1 MSGFFTGR
9 TGSIEVAGNII
20 MKCRDWS
27 LEATVELLSTNTI
40 DTYANTFVPGVKG
53 ATGSATLLYY
63 RKQSNDPSQEKDA
76 SWIMNKSGLLRKGA
90 IDAPENQDN
99 NDRVFFVLN
108 VGTDPKDDISFY
120 GYVTSIGVTV
130 STGEL
135 CTVPIN
141 FTVDGEY
148 TDVPGT

>member
-63 RKQSNDPSQEKDA
+63 RKQSNDPATHRDA
-76 SWIMNKSGLLRKGA
+76 SWIMNKSGLLRKGS
-90 IDAPENQDN
+90 IET
-99 NDRVFFVLN
+99 NDRAFFVLN

-120 GYVTSIGVTV
+120 GYVTSIGVTI

-135 CTVPIN
+135 STVPIT

-148 TDVPGT
+148 QDVPGT

>member
-63 RKQSNDPSQEKDA
+63 RKQSNDPATHRDA
-76 SWIMNKSGLLRKGA
+76 SWIMNKSGLWRKGS
-90 IDAPENQDN
+90 IET
-99 NDRVFFVLN
+99 NDRAFFVLN

-120 GYVTSIGVTV
+120 GYVTSIGVTI

-135 CTVPIN
+135 STVPIT

-148 TDVPGT
+148 QDVPGT

>member
-40 DTYANTFVPGVKG
+40 DTSANTFVPGVKG

-63 RKQSNDPSQEKDA
+63 RKQSNDPATHRDA
-76 SWIMNKSGLLRKGA
+76 SWIMNKSGLLRKGS
-90 IDAPENQDN
+90 IET
-99 NDRVFFVLN
+99 NDRAFFVLN

-120 GYVTSIGVTV
+120 GYVTSIGVTI

-135 CTVPIN
+135 STVPIT

-148 TDVPGT
+148 QDVPGT

>member
-27 LEATVELLSTNTI
+27 LESTVELLSTNTI
-40 DTYANTFVPGVKG
+40 DTTANTFVPGVKG

-63 RKQSNDPSQEKDA
+63 RKQSSDPATHRDA
-76 SWIMNKSGLLRKGA
+76 SWIMNKSGILRKGS
-90 IDAPENQDN
+90 IET
-99 NDRVFFVLN
+99 NDRAFFVLN
-108 VGTDPKDDISFY
+108 VGSAAADDIKFY
-120 GYVTSIGVTV
+120 GYITSLGVTV

-135 CTVPIN
+135 STVPIT
-141 FTVDGEY
+141 FTIDGDFVE
-148 TDVPGT
+148 VPST

>member
-40 DTYANTFVPGVKG
+40 DTSANTFVPGVKG

-63 RKQSNDPSQEKDA
+63 RKQSNDPATHRDA
-76 SWIMNKSGLLRKGA
+76 SWIMNKSGLLRKGS
-90 IDAPENQDN
+90 IET
-99 NDRVFFVLN
+99 NDRAFFVLN

-135 CTVPIN
+135 CTVPIT
-141 FTVDGEY
+141 FTVDGDY

>member
-1 MSGFFTGR
+1 
-9 TGSIEVAGNII
+9 

-63 RKQSNDPSQEKDA
+63 RKQSNDPATHRDA
-76 SWIMNKSGLLRKGA
+76 SWIMNKSGLLRKGS
-90 IDAPENQDN
+90 IET
-99 NDRVFFVLN
+99 NDRAFFVLN

-120 GYVTSIGVTV
+120 GYVTSIGVTI

-135 CTVPIN
+135 STVPIT

-148 TDVPGT
+148 QDVPGT